1 MANKHMK
8 RCSTSLIIRE
18 MQIKNTMRYHLIL
31 VRMDATKGLQTI
43 NAGDGVEKGEPSH
56 TVDGNVNW
64 YSHRTEQYSLEIP
77 YKTKHRTTI

>member
-1 MANKHMK
+1 MK
-8 RCSTSLIIRE
+8 KR
-18 MQIKNTMRYHLIL
+18 
-31 VRMDATKGLQTI
+31 
-43 NAGDGVEKGEPSH
+43 EPSH